1 MGGMWENM
9 AMKIKLIPTAAALLE
24 LIGDT
29 RTNKT
34 GFVIGQD
41 IGKFRIIEN
50 LLAVN
55 FDETTIN
62 EVYAKAYNKLGDKL
76 IGVFFNH
83 NETFDSDWFIENII
97 IKIKKPQPEFY
108 LYDVNKKYTRLLEIT
123 T

>member
-1 MGGMWENM
+1 
-9 AMKIKLIPTAAALLE
+9 MKIKLIPAAAALLE

-50 LLAVN
+50 LLPVN

-62 EVYAKAYNKLGDKL
+62 EVYAKAYNKIGDKL

-83 NETFDSDWFIENII
+83 NETKNISFAFSEGFELGSSWF
-97 IKIKKPQPEFY
+97 
-108 LYDVNKKYTRLLEIT
+108 YDYGVN
-123 T
+123 

>member
-1 MGGMWENM
+1 
-9 AMKIKLIPTAAALLE
+9 MKIRLIPTAAALVK

-29 RTNKT
+29 ITSRT

-50 LLAVN
+50 LVPVN
-55 FDETTIN
+55 FDEITID
-62 EVYAKAYNKLGDKL
+62 EVYTKAYNKIGDKL

-83 NETFDSDWFIENII
+83 CEPFDSDWFIENII
-97 IKIKKPQPEFY
+97 VKIKGPQPEFY
-108 LYDVNKKYTRLLEIT
+108 IYDVNQKFARLPEIT

>member
-1 MGGMWENM
+1 
-9 AMKIKLIPTAAALLE
+9 MKIRLIPTAAALLE

-34 GFVIGQD
+34 GFVVGQD

-50 LLAVN
+50 LLPVN
-55 FDETTIN
+55 FDETTID
-62 EVYAKAYNKLGDKL
+62 EVYAKAYNKIGDKL

-83 NETFDSDWFIENII
+83 CETFESDWFIENII
-97 IKIKKPQPEFY
+97 IKIKEPRPEFY
-108 LYDVNKKYTRLLEIT
+108 IYDVNKKYTRLPQIT

>member
-1 MGGMWENM
+1 
-9 AMKIKLIPTAAALLE
+9 MKIKLIPTAAALLE

-34 GFVIGQD
+34 GFVIGQE

-50 LLAVN
+50 LLPVN

>member
-1 MGGMWENM
+1 
-9 AMKIKLIPTAAALLE
+9 MKIKLIPTATALLE

-50 LLAVN
+50 LLPVN

-62 EVYAKAYNKLGDKL
+62 EVYAKAYNKIGDKL
-76 IGVFFNH
+76 IGVFFSH

-97 IKIKKPQPEFY
+97 IKIKKPKPEFY

>member
-1 MGGMWENM
+1 
-9 AMKIKLIPTAAALLE
+9 MKIRLTPTAAAQLE
-24 LIGDT
+24 LISDT
-29 RTNKT
+29 MTNET

-50 LLAVN
+50 LLPVN

-62 EVYAKAYNKLGDKL
+62 EVYAKAYNKIGDKL

-83 NETFDSDWFIENII
+83 CEPFDSDWFIETVI
-97 IKIKKPQPEFY
+97 IKIKEPQPEFY
-108 LYDVNKKYTRLLEIT
+108 LYDVNQKYTRLPEIT